1 MSVRE
6 TWVRRTV
13 SSHANIGTWYYG
25 LPVSEQKRIR
35 RQKYHLT
42 EYGGSFI
49 EFEYL
54 TGRSPFDVENDYKTF
69 IPKTSR
75 GLTKVGQKLFQQSI
89 EAFVYSVLGAQA
101 KTRWSITGQGAKSL
115 QTQEVF
121 RKVVEDTI
129 VQDGVTVTISNM
141 STAIANTHVVLNF
154 AIMPG
159 LILIPSDL
167 RILVQPIP
175 GFSNVLTVAKNGM
188 TFGKNDKLNY
198 TSNPVPTPTNN
209 IDENHDITPVP
220 VVEDF
225 EPPELRQKSDTQNI
239 TLGTAAVASFG
250 LAYLVFR
257 R

>member
-1 MSVRE
+1 M
-6 TWVRRTV
+6 
-13 SSHANIGTWYYG
+13 
-25 LPVSEQKRIR
+25 
-35 RQKYHLT
+35 
-42 EYGGSFI
+42 
-49 EFEYL
+49 
-54 TGRSPFDVENDYKTF
+54 
-69 IPKTSR
+69 
-75 GLTKVGQKLFQQSI
+75 
-89 EAFVYSVLGAQA
+89 YSVLGAQA

-121 RKVVEDTI
+121 RKVVKDTI
-129 VQDGVTVTISNM
+129 VQDDVTVTISNM
-141 STAIANTHVVLNF
+141 RTAIANTHVVLNF

-167 RILVQPIP
+167 RILTKPIP

-188 TFGKNDKLNY
+188 TFGKNEKVNY

-209 IDENHDITPVP
+209 IDESHDITPVP

-225 EPPELRQKSDTQNI
+225 KPPELRQKSDTQNI
-239 TLGTAAVASFG
+239 ALGTAAVASFG